1 MVDDEDDGRRLGF
14 TIPPIR
20 LPEVLFPEG
29 LRFWVPGWISSEGNR
44 VLAALALDSID
55 ALVILAVG
63 DSLVRPFVG
72 TAVMALLHGPFG
84 LLYAVEVIPT
94 VLDLSLLAVVP
105 TATILT
111 LLKKR
116 SAA

>member
-20 LPEVLFPEG
+20 FPEVLFPEG

-55 ALVILAVG
+55 ALLILAVG
-63 DSLVRPFVG
+63 DSLVRSFVG

-94 VLDLSLLAVVP
+94 VLDLSFLAVVP

-116 SAA
+116 NAE

>member
-55 ALVILAVG
+55 ALVILAMG

-116 SAA
+116 SAE